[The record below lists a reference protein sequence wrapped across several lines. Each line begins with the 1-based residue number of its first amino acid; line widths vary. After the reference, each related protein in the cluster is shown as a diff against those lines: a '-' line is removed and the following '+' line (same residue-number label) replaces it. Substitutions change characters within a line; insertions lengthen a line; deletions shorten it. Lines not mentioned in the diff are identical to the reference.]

1 MARADFVTALV
12 LILLGLGVATESWRM
27 PRFTEFGSSIWSAP
41 GVVPGMIGIALAVM
55 GAALLVRARREPTAV
70 SAGDHGFDRGSVL
83 RVATALALC
92 LLFAGVLVG
101 RVPFMLAAF
110 LFTLAFVLVFDLR
123 ENAEV
128 VRDRRR
134 LIKRGALAV
143 VVAGVTSFAIARIFQ
158 DAFFVRLP

>member
-1 MARADFVTALV
+1 
-12 LILLGLGVATESWRM
+12 
-27 PRFTEFGSSIWSAP
+27 
-41 GVVPGMIGIALAVM
+41 
-55 GAALLVRARREPTAV
+55 
-70 SAGDHGFDRGSVL
+70 
-83 RVATALALC
+83 
-92 LLFAGVLVG
+92 
-101 RVPFMLAAF
+101 MLAAF